1 MARDEALLKDLNQP
15 QRDAVQHV
23 DGPLLIVAGPGS
35 GKTRVIT
42 HRIAYLAQH
51 VGVRPHNIAA
61 VTFTNR
67 AAREMRSR
75 IEQLMGDRAAG
86 VSAGTFHALC
96 ARILRRSGAE
106 IGIPRDFVIM
116 DDDDQM
122 GVVKQALEEAG
133 LDRKRFSPR
142 GILSG
147 ISAAKS
153 KLLRPEGLIGDEG
166 SYDDIVRRVYREYEA
181 ILERNHGLDFDD
193 LLLRAVDLFR
203 ESSRTL
209 ERYREQFVHLMVDEF
224 QDTNVA
230 QYEIARQLAG
240 GYDNLAVVGDPDQS
254 IYSWRNADIRNILS
268 FKRDFPTAKVVR
280 LSQNYRS
287 TKRVLQAAQ
296 GVIRRNSRRIE
307 NPLQTDNPEGALIS
321 VAEQY
326 DEQEE
331 AGFVIAEAQRLVR
344 EERFALSDCVATY
357 RINAQSRAL
366 EEACLR
372 AGLPYKIIGGIRF
385 YQRKEIKDVVAYL
398 RLVQSPNDELSL
410 ARAINEPARSIG
422 QRTLDDLRAWAGR
435 QGLTPYEALRSLAAP
450 SLPAAPP
457 PEGENVGMAPF
468 NARQK
473 RLLSGFCRLIEGL
486 RADAAAIGLP
496 ELIDEVME
504 RSGYRQALL
513 ESGDER
519 DSEERLENIR
529 ELRGV
534 AADFDGPAVDA
545 LPEFIESVSLSSP
558 QDDMEDGERD
568 YLTLITLHQIKGLEY
583 PVVFITGME
592 EGLLPHARSMDSD
605 EEIEEERR
613 LLYVGMTRA
622 MKRLYLLRAV
632 RRAVRPPGG
641 ASRFLRDVPYS
652 LTEVPDR
659 RSNAG
664 GGWTR
669 RRARFGPDFL
679 PAGGRRAGEGTPLN
693 PGDKVDARGVRSRR
707 GRQLQGA
714 RRATTRLRWRSR
726 AARASAGCC
735 TATANSKESRAD
747 AHGRRTVRRYSRL
760 QRGAPHTPDA

>member
-15 QRDAVQHV
+15 QREAVQHV

-75 IEQLMGDRAAG
+75 IEQLMGERAAG
-86 VSAGTFHALC
+86 VSAGTFHSLC

-153 KLLRPEGLIGDEG
+153 KLLRPEGLTGDEG
-166 SYDDIVRRVYREYEA
+166 SYDEIVRRVYREYQR

-203 ESSRTL
+203 ESSPTL
-209 ERYREQFVHLMVDEF
+209 ERYQQQFVHLMVDEF

-230 QYEIARQLAG
+230 QYEIARRLAG
-240 GYDNLAVVGDPDQS
+240 RYHNLAVVGDPDQS

-268 FKRDFPTAKVVR
+268 FKKDFHAAKIVR

-296 GVIRRNSRRIE
+296 GVIRRNSQRIE

-326 DEQEE
+326 DDQEE

-344 EERFALSDCVATY
+344 EERFALCDCVVTY
-357 RINAQSRAL
+357 RVNAQSRAL

-398 RLVQSPNDELSL
+398 RLVQAPNDEISL
-410 ARAINEPARSIG
+410 ARVINEPARGIG
-422 QRTLDDLRAWAGR
+422 QRTLDDLRAWAGK
-435 QGLTPYEALRSLAAP
+435 QGLPAYEALQALAA
-450 SLPAAPP
+450 SPAA
-457 PEGENVGMAPF
+457 GGAAAPF
-468 NARQK
+468 NARQS
-473 RLLSGFCRLIEGL
+473 RLLTGFRRLIEGL
-486 RADAAAIGLP
+486 RADADGITLP

-558 QDDMEDGERD
+558 QDDLEDGERD

-605 EEIEEERR
+605 AEIEEERR

-622 MKRLYLLRAV
+622 MKRLYLLRAG
-632 RRAVRPPGG
+632 RRALRPPGG
-641 ASRFLRDVPYS
+641 GSRFLRDVPYS

-669 RRARFGPDFL
+669 RGARFGSDSL
-679 PAGGRRAGEGTPLN
+679 ATDGRSAGEGAPLN
-693 PGDKVDARGVRSRR
+693 PGDRVAHDAFGRGVVVSCNPRAGDYEVTVAFEGGAGIRR
-707 GRQLQGA
+707 LLHSYGKLERV
-714 RRATTRLRWRSR
+714 
-726 AARASAGCC
+726 AG
-735 TATANSKESRAD
+735 
-747 AHGRRTVRRYSRL
+747 
-760 QRGAPHTPDA
+760 

>member
-15 QRDAVQHV
+15 QREAVQHV

-42 HRIAYLAQH
+42 RRIAYLVLR
-51 VGVRPHNIAA
+51 VGVRPYNIAA

-67 AAREMRSR
+67 AAREMRER
-75 IEQLMGDRAAG
+75 IEQLMGDRAGG

-96 ARILRRSGAE
+96 ARILRRSGEE

-133 LDRKRFSPR
+133 LDRKRFPPR
-142 GILSG
+142 GVLSA

-153 KLLRPEGLIGDEG
+153 KLLGPEGLTGDEG
-166 SYDDIVRRVYREYEA
+166 SYDDIVRRVYREYQG

-203 ESSRTL
+203 DSPRTL

-268 FKRDFPTAKVVR
+268 FKRDFPAAKVVR

-296 GVIRRNSRRIE
+296 GVIRRNSQRIE
-307 NPLQTDNPEGALIS
+307 NQLETDNPEGALIS

-326 DEQEE
+326 DEEEE

-344 EERFALSDCVATY
+344 EERFALRDCVATY

-398 RLVQSPNDELSL
+398 RLVQAPTDELSL
-410 ARAINEPARSIG
+410 TRVINEPARGIG
-422 QRTLDDLRAWAGR
+422 QRTLDDLRAWAGKA
-435 QGLTPYEALRSLAAP
+435 GLTPYEALRALA
-450 SLPAAPP
+450 SSPAA
-457 PEGENVGMAPF
+457 GDASPF
-468 NARQK
+468 NTRQE
-473 RLLSGFCRLIEGL
+473 RLLTGFYRLIEGL
-486 RADAAAIGLP
+486 RADAAGITLP
-496 ELIDEVME
+496 ELIDEAME

-534 AADFDGPAVDA
+534 AAEFEGPAVDA
-545 LPEFIESVSLSSP
+545 LPDFIESVSLSSP
-558 QDDMEDGERD
+558 QDDLEDGERD

-605 EEIEEERR
+605 AEIEEERR

-632 RRAVRPPGG
+632 RRSVRPPGG

-664 GGWTR
+664 GWTR
-669 RRARFGPDFL
+669 RRGERPSPAL
-679 PAGGRRAGEGTPLN
+679 PPLAGSEPGTPLN
-693 PGDKVDARGVRSRR
+693 PGDKVTHDAFGRGVVVSCKERAGDYEVTVAFEGGAGIRR
-707 GRQLQGA
+707 LLHSYGKLERV
-714 RRATTRLRWRSR
+714 
-726 AARASAGCC
+726 AG
-735 TATANSKESRAD
+735 
-747 AHGRRTVRRYSRL
+747 
-760 QRGAPHTPDA
+760 